1 MKRILALCAG
11 VAVAVM
17 SPVRAATPVDFA
29 PLSSLIEQ
37 TKAATGLPSGTAVV
51 VVKDGKVIHEGYY
64 GLADIGAG
72 TPVTADT
79 VFYIASATKPFFA
92 LNALQKQAAG
102 ELDMA
107 MSLQQMFPQT
117 RFDGLEAEAITVGDL
132 LTHTAGVDNTA
143 LVWATAFSGVHD
155 SASRRALVGATRR
168 DPDAAHGTFR
178 YTNLGYNLL
187 SIWMDQHDGLP
198 WQDQLQHTL
207 FDPLGMRHT
216 STRISTA
223 EAAGWPMATP
233 YSLASA
239 QPTTP
244 LYLRKADD
252 TMQAAGGM
260 VATAPDLARFLIAQ
274 LPGEGNTALARQ
286 VITRSQQRQ
295 VALDA
300 SYLDFARDGYAWG
313 WYTGPYKGHPLLHHF
328 GGFAGFHA
336 HLSFMPDQNTALV
349 VLNNEDVLGAPL
361 TNLIADHVYG
371 LLLHEPGIASSSAA
385 RFLALQAKAAQMQ
398 ANVAR
403 QREAIQSRP
412 WRRSLPRD
420 HFVGRYVHPLLGE
433 MRVEA
438 AGEQALRLRWGR
450 LDAVASAG
458 EQRDQGRVELVP
470 GSGSWLTFQ
479 VGEGQVRSLTF
490 ETLTFQRVP

>member
-1 MKRILALCAG
+1 M
-11 VAVAVM
+11 
-17 SPVRAATPVDFA
+17 
-29 PLSSLIEQ
+29 
-37 TKAATGLPSGTAVV
+37 
-51 VVKDGKVIHEGYY
+51 
-64 GLADIGAG
+64 
-72 TPVTADT
+72 
-79 VFYIASATKPFFA
+79 
-92 LNALQKQAAG
+92 
-102 ELDMA
+102 
-107 MSLQQMFPQT
+107 
-117 RFDGLEAEAITVGDL
+117 
-132 LTHTAGVDNTA
+132 DNTA

-155 SASRRALVGATRR
+155 SASRRALVAGTQR

-187 SIWMDQHDGLP
+187 SIWMDQHNGLP
-198 WQDQLQHTL
+198 WQDQLQRTL
-207 FDPLGMRHT
+207 FEPLGMRHT

-223 EAAGWPMATP
+223 EAAGWPMAAP

-252 TMQAAGGM
+252 TMQAAGGL
-260 VATAPDLARFLIAQ
+260 VATARDLARFLIAQ
-274 LPGEGNTALARQ
+274 LPGEGNTALAREI
-286 VITRSQQRQ
+286 ITRSQQRQ
-295 VALDA
+295 VALDS

-313 WYTGPYKGHPLLHHF
+313 WYTGQYKGHPLLHHF

-336 HLSFMPDQNTALV
+336 HLSFMPDQNIALV

-371 LLLHEPGIASSSAA
+371 LLLHEPGITSSSAA

-398 ANVAR
+398 ANVSR

-433 MRVEA
+433 MRVEV

-458 EQRDQGRVELVP
+458 EQMDQGRVELVP

-490 ETLTFQRVP
+490 ETLTFQRMP

>member
-92 LNALQKQAAG
+92 LNALHKQAAG

-117 RFDGLEAEAITVGDL
+117 RFDGLEAEAITV
-132 LTHTAGVDNTA
+132 GVDNTA

-286 VITRSQQRQ
+286 VITRSQRRQ

-336 HLSFMPDQNTALV
+336 HLSFMPDQNIALV

-371 LLLHEPGIASSSAA
+371 LLLHEPGIASSSPASW
-385 RFLALQAKAAQMQ
+385 RC
-398 ANVAR
+398 R
-403 QREAIQSRP
+403 QRRP
-412 WRRSLPRD
+412 RCRRTWRASARRSSHAPGGGPCRATISWAD
-420 HFVGRYVHPLLGE
+420 SSIRC
-433 MRVEA
+433 
-438 AGEQALRLRWGR
+438 
-450 LDAVASAG
+450 SA
-458 EQRDQGRVELVP
+458 R
-470 GSGSWLTFQ
+470 
-479 VGEGQVRSLTF
+479 
-490 ETLTFQRVP
+490 

>member
-1 MKRILALCAG
+1 MKRILALWAG

-17 SPVRAATPVDFA
+17 SPVRAATPADFG
-29 PLSSLIEQ
+29 PLSILIEQ
-37 TKAATGLPSGTAVV
+37 TKAATGLPAGTAVV

-64 GLADIGAG
+64 GFADIAAG

-79 VFYIASATKPFFA
+79 AFYIASATKPFFA

-102 ELDMA
+102 ELDMG

-117 RFDGLEAEAITVGDL
+117 RFDGIEAEAITVRDL

-143 LVWATAFSGVHD
+143 LVWTTAFSGVHD
-155 SASRRALVGATRR
+155 SASRRALVGAMQR

-187 SIWMDQHDGLP
+187 SIWLDQHDGLP
-198 WQDQLQHTL
+198 WQDQLQRTL
-207 FDPLGMRHT
+207 FEPLGMRHT

-223 EAAGWPMATP
+223 EVAGWPMAKP
-233 YSLASA
+233 YSLASV

-260 VATAPDLARFLIAQ
+260 IATAPDLARFLIAQ
-274 LPGEGNTALARQ
+274 LPGAGNTALAPE
-286 VITRSQQRQ
+286 VITGSQQRQ
-295 VALDA
+295 VALD
-300 SYLDFARDGYAWG
+300 STYMDFPRDGYAWG
-313 WYTGPYKGHPLLHHF
+313 WYTGQYKGHPLLHHF

-336 HLSFMPDQNTALV
+336 HLSFMPDQSIALV

-371 LLLHEPGIASSSAA
+371 LLLHEPGIASRSAA

-403 QREAIQSRP
+403 QREAIQARP

-433 MRVEA
+433 LTVDA
-438 AGEQALRLRWGR
+438 AGDQALRLRWGR

-458 EQRDQGRVELVP
+458 EQTDQVRVEFVP

-479 VGEGQVRSLTF
+479 VEDGQVRSLTF
-490 ETLTFQRVP
+490 ETLTFPRVP